1 MSSRKI
7 FASGE
12 KLTRVLWCFGI
23 LLALFLLLNYVLLP
37 MYVNHG
43 SRHAVPRVVGLPFD
57 QACSVLD
64 SARLVGI
71 QGETRP
77 DPMYPAG
84 VVTSQNPL
92 PAAVVKEGRHVY
104 LTLSG
109 GEVLVGVPVLR
120 GKSTRDARF
129 SLERNGLK
137 LGTITYD
144 YSESF
149 PENTIIEQSLR
160 PDEKVAKGTSVGVM
174 VSRGKADQEMV
185 VPSLIGK
192 TLTEGEKVL
201 VAMGLKV
208 GIVTSQPSFDLLP
221 NTIVDQFPR
230 PGENAKIG
238 TEVDLFVVKV
248 GKPTDEIQQPK

>member
-1 MSSRKI
+1 
-7 FASGE
+7 
-12 KLTRVLWCFGI
+12 
-23 LLALFLLLNYVLLP
+23 
-37 MYVNHG
+37 
-43 SRHAVPRVVGLPFD
+43 VPRVVGLPFD

-77 DPMYPAG
+77 DPTYPAG
-84 VVTSQNPL
+84 AVTSQNPS
-92 PAAVVKEGRHVY
+92 PGAMVKEGRHVY
-104 LTLSG
+104 LIVSG

-120 GKSTRDARF
+120 GKSMRDARF

-137 LGTITYD
+137 LGAITYD
-144 YSESF
+144 FSDSF

-160 PDEKVAKGTSVGVM
+160 PDAKVAKGTVVGVT
-174 VSRGKADQEMV
+174 VSRGRADQEIV

-192 TLTEGEKVL
+192 TLTEAEKTL
-201 VAMGLKV
+201 AAMGLKV
-208 GIVTSQPSFDLLP
+208 GIVTSQPSYDLLP

-248 GKPTDEIQQPK
+248 GKPTDEIPPGGGRRTP